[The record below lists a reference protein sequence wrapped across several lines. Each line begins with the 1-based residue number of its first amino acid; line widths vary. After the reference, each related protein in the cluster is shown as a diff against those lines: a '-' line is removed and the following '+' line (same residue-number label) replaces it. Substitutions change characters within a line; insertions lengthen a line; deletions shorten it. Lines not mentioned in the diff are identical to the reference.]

1 MESIVTITTCYNPFL
16 AELIKQ
22 QLADNGIASMIVDQT
37 ITGVNGGYGP
47 MPGYAVRVYEKD
59 EAAARAIAEEA
70 MGTR

>member
-1 MESIVTITTCYNPFL
+1 MERIVTITTCDNPFL

-22 QLADNGIASMIVDQT
+22 HLADSGIASMIVDQT
-37 ITGVNGGYGP
+37 ITGINGGYGP
-47 MPGYAVRVYEKD
+47 MPGYAVRVYGKD

>member
-1 MESIVTITTCYNPFL
+1 MERIVTITTCDNPFL

-22 QLADNGIASMIVDQT
+22 QLADSGIASMIVDQT
-37 ITGVNGGYGP
+37 ITGVNGGYVP
-47 MPGYAVRVYEKD
+47 MPVYAVRVYEKD

>member
-1 MESIVTITTCYNPFL
+1 
-16 AELIKQ
+16 
-22 QLADNGIASMIVDQT
+22 MIVDQT